1 MLIEGRGRRSGTAWP
16 GQGPLASALDLRL
29 DVIGRGRWRVV
40 DVRRSE
46 RGAVVV
52 VGSVAQT
59 EAGYELTLAAAP
71 ERRWWC
77 TDLSSVLDTV
87 VRASWNRRWSSR

>member
-1 MLIEGRGRRSGTAWP
+1 MLIDGGSGRSGTAWP
-16 GQGPLASALDLRL
+16 GHGPVASALDLRL
-29 DVIGRGRWRVV
+29 DVVGRGRWRVV

-46 RGAVVV
+46 RGALVV
-52 VGSVAQT
+52 VGSVART

-77 TDLSSVLDTV
+77 TDLSSALDTV
-87 VRASWNRRWSSR
+87 VRASWNRR

>member
-1 MLIEGRGRRSGTAWP
+1 MLIEGGGRQADTGWRGR
-16 GQGPLASALDLRL
+16 GPLASALDLRL
-29 DVIGRGRWRVV
+29 DAVGRGRWRVI

-46 RGAVVV
+46 RGAAVV
-52 VGSVAQT
+52 VGTVART

-77 TDLSSVLDTV
+77 TDLSSALDTV
-87 VRASWNRRWSSR
+87 VRASWNQRSTR